1 MHYLIRSTS
10 AKRLFILEL
19 PALILALVVAELLY
33 KFGSFTLECV
43 AFLITCYVFS
53 LMSDFI
59 SKQTGI
65 ASKLQ

>member
-1 MHYLIRSTS
+1 MHHLIRSTS

-19 PALILALVVAELLY
+19 PALILALILAELLY

-43 AFLITCYVFS
+43 AFLITWYVFS
-53 LMSDFI
+53 LISDFI
-59 SKQTGI
+59 SRQTGI